1 MKNLLRSLATTA
13 VVTLALLFGASPAQA
28 GTYTVTT
35 TANSGAGSLRQA
47 ITDANADP
55 GAATINIQAGLS
67 TIRLASELPIL
78 KNPAGLAG
86 RRSGE

>member
-1 MKNLLRSLATTA
+1 MKNLLRYLATTA

-28 GTYTVTT
+28 GTFIVTT
-35 TANSGAGSLRQA
+35 RANSGPGSLRQA

-55 GAATINIQAGLS
+55 GAATINIQAGLG
-67 TIRLASELPIL
+67 TITLASELPIL

-86 RRSGE
+86 LRSGE